1 VNYWQDLAPFR
12 FSVPLKLIPRAYQ
25 IFKVNMNMDEEEP
38 PSLVDV
44 DGNEE
49 GSSLKE
55 QKTIK
60 VPITIVTGK
69 FSEALT
75 MD

>member
-1 VNYWQDLAPFR
+1 
-12 FSVPLKLIPRAYQ
+12 
-25 IFKVNMNMDEEEP
+25 MNMDEEEP